1 MYEEVNF
8 MFGVD
13 NRFEDRSIV
22 NIFIKEI
29 GDGIVRDFVQD
40 DFVSLDS

>member
-1 MYEEVNF
+1 
-8 MFGVD
+8 MFGV
-13 NRFEDRSIV
+13 EDRSIV

-40 DFVSLDS
+40 DFVMRVKFQFMSVR